1 MLGKTE
7 GKRRGWLGKFGTSIL
22 NTVSGLIM
30 GRLLK
35 TFKIKIGLMIN
46 VKENKMNRIER
57 LKKKQKFSTSI
68 LQIRNNGSVCS
79 L

>member
-1 MLGKTE
+1 
-7 GKRRGWLGKFGTSIL
+7 
-22 NTVSGLIM
+22 M

-57 LKKKQKFSTSI
+57 LKKKIFFNIYTQNKK
-68 LQIRNNGSVCS
+68 
-79 L
+79 

>member
-1 MLGKTE
+1 
-7 GKRRGWLGKFGTSIL
+7 
-22 NTVSGLIM
+22 M

-57 LKKKQKFSTSI
+57 LKKKTKIFNIYTQNKK
-68 LQIRNNGSVCS
+68 
-79 L
+79 